1 MLGFKQWS
9 YISCPCKLTT
19 TIWRLRDILSILWGL
34 PWIPGNLGFH
44 DLQLWCVNVGL
55 DPISPILLN
64 SAKNRQKRIRKNLNL
79 FLPSGLDLPPLLPG
93 KAKVCQKNG
102 KKLICFGYLL
112 ADKASTWFYV
122 PSPPRPSVQ
131 FVCNCSVKKVLGLTN
146 KSLVT
151 DERSKPRVPRSDL
164 ARLTSIMWSE

>member
-1 MLGFKQWS
+1 MVIHCLPLQIDHHDLKVKRHV
-9 YISCPCKLTT
+9 I
-19 TIWRLRDILSILWGL
+19 SILWGL

-79 FLPSGLDLPPLLPG
+79 FLPSGLDLPPLLHG

-102 KKLICFGYLL
+102 KKLICFGYLQI
-112 ADKASTWFYV
+112 KAAHYSTYHLL
-122 PSPPRPSVQ
+122 PDHQ
-131 FVCNCSVKKVLGLTN
+131 CCVCPICLLLFSQEGFRLDQQKLGDRWALQT
-146 KSLVT
+146 
-151 DERSKPRVPRSDL
+151 
-164 ARLTSIMWSE
+164 